1 MNILSVWVFGEH
13 IYCSCI
19 IVLYTIWFI
28 MFWFMVIQALGMS
41 LSVNIWYDSTR
52 AARLFPLFLL
62 WTESSKPSYTIGQKS
77 DVRSRNN
84 SLLFNFQFLCYVVHF
99 QLWNPNYVFSEI
111 SVLQCMLKSLFRH
124 LVIIIEG
131 YW

>member
-1 MNILSVWVFGEH
+1 MNILSVRIFREH

-19 IVLYTIWFI
+19 IVLYTIWLI
-28 MFWFMVIQALGMS
+28 MLWFMVIQALGRS
-41 LSVNIWYDSTR
+41 LLVNVVDDSTM
-52 AARLFPLFLL
+52 AAWRFPLFLL
-62 WTESSKPSYTIGQKS
+62 WTKSSKPSYTIGQKS
-77 DVRSRNN
+77 GVRSRYNF
-84 SLLFNFQFLCYVVHF
+84 LLFNFQFLCYVVHF

-124 LVIIIEG
+124 LILIIQG